1 MLATGTPDTTL
12 LARAESLLIEG
23 RLSEARRLL
32 ERAERHTPDDPDV
45 LLLLGRVHLEWPVVG
60 RFKAWRLFD
69 RAAELRPD
77 DPEPRYQQMR
87 VGLRLGGADGERLTR
102 DAILHVLALAPQYRD
117 VWDAWESLYRGTGHR
132 RRAVAALARHHH
144 PAATRRLAALWI
156 ELEEYARADSALAAL
171 TAHDPGDP
179 GPWGL
184 RAQAALERGDTVAG
198 LAYYDRA
205 VAAATRDT
213 AEILW
218 RQIAPI
224 ASPREEGEYAVATPE
239 RRPAFFRAF
248 WARREPDLTTPVN
261 ERLVEHFAR
270 LRRARRD
277 FPLLHPTSRFHHSG
291 TWRTLQG
298 AVAGAVLQQ
307 SRDFS
312 SGSEVIPGRSVFE
325 DELQELGLGVD
336 VRDLPEPEPI
346 TRYRRLGFDGRGLI
360 YVRFGPPDHR
370 YIAPRGGDVEGWRY
384 RVDRRTVTVIF
395 ARATAAAS
403 FRGGPLMG
411 GDFVVY
417 PTSLRELH
425 NAALMLE
432 RDESSIRAD
441 RRLAAWV
448 AFFRAADADAAAAG
462 WQDVLLGLGADT
474 AAAAAWDPHDREVA
488 RTQGPTPLTLSLR
501 HGRHRFG
508 ADARMNGALARL
520 RGSIDVPA
528 LGPGWL
534 AVSSL
539 LAAVTSERT
548 PDRATMARHMPADLV
563 LRRAG
568 RPLTLFA
575 EVYDL
580 PDDDGVARYEAHYTF
595 EPVDGGASVTFA
607 FPRTVQAGAVVT
619 ERLVVEPGHVPPG
632 AYRVT
637 LRVRD
642 RVLGL
647 SAPAVTLTITLR

>member
-1 MLATGTPDTTL
+1 M
-12 LARAESLLIEG
+12 ARAESLLAEG
-23 RLSEARRLL
+23 RLPEARRLL
-32 ERAERHTPDDPDV
+32 EQADRRFPDDPDI

-60 RFKAWRLFD
+60 RFKAWQLFD
-69 RAAELRPD
+69 RVAELRPD
-77 DPEPRYQQMR
+77 DPEPRYQQMQ
-87 VGLRLGGADGERLTR
+87 VGLRLGGADGERLAR
-102 DAILHVLALAPQYRD
+102 DAIFRVLAIVPEYRD
-117 VWDAWESLYRGTGHR
+117 VWEVWESLYRGPGHR
-132 RRAVAALARHHH
+132 RRAVDALAEHRE
-144 PAATRRLAALWI
+144 PIAVYRLAALWI
-156 ELEEYARADSALAAL
+156 EMEAYAQADSALAAL
-171 TAHDPGDP
+171 TARNSEDP
-179 GPWGL
+179 GPWAL
-184 RAQAALERGDTVAG
+184 RAQAAFERGDTVAG
-198 LAYYDRA
+198 LTHYDRA
-205 VAAATRDT
+205 IEAAARDT
-213 AEILW
+213 AQILW

-224 ASPREEGEYAVATPE
+224 ASPREEADYAVTTPPG
-239 RRPAFFRAF
+239 RPVFFRAF

-277 FPLLHPTSRFHHSG
+277 FPLLHPTSRFHHSPA
-291 TWRTLQG
+291 WRTLQG
-298 AVAGAVLQQ
+298 AVAGAVLEQ
-307 SRDFS
+307 SRDFF

-325 DELQELGLGVD
+325 DELQALGLGVD

-360 YVRFGPPDHR
+360 YVRFGPPTHR
-370 YIAPRGGDVEGWRY
+370 YVSPRGGDVEGWRY
-384 RVDRRTVTVIF
+384 QVDRRRVTVIF
-395 ARATAAAS
+395 ARATAAAL

-432 RDESSIRAD
+432 RDESSIRPT

-448 AFFRAADADAAAAG
+448 AFFRAEDAAAAAAG
-462 WQDVLLGLGADT
+462 LQDVLFGVEADT
-474 AAAAAWDPHDREVA
+474 AAVAAWDPHDREVA
-488 RTQGPTPLTLSLR
+488 RTHGATPLTLALR
-501 HGRHRFG
+501 HGRYRFG
-508 ADARMNGALARL
+508 ADARTDRALGRL
-520 RGSIDVPA
+520 RGSMDVPA
-528 LGPGWL
+528 LAPGWL

-539 LAAVTSERT
+539 LAAVSPEPM

-563 LRRAG
+563 IHRNG
-568 RPLTLFA
+568 HPLTLYA

-580 PDDDGVARYEAHYTF
+580 PDDDGVARYEAVYTF

-607 FPRTVQAGAVVT
+607 FPRTVPASAVVT
-619 ERLVVEPGHVPPG
+619 ERLLVEPGQVPPG

-647 SAPAVTLTITLR
+647 SAPPVILTITLR

>member
-1 MLATGTPDTTL
+1 MLAAGTPDTTL
-12 LARAESLLIEG
+12 LARAESLLVQG
-23 RLSEARRLL
+23 RLPEARRLL
-32 ERAERHTPDDPDV
+32 EQADRHTPDDPDI
-45 LLLLGRVHLEWPVVG
+45 LMLLGRVHLEWPVVG

-102 DAILHVLALAPQYRD
+102 DAILRVLAILPEYRD
-117 VWDAWESLYRGTGHR
+117 VWDTWRSLYRGPGHR
-132 RRAVAALARHHH
+132 RRAVAVLAAYRD
-144 PAATRRLAALWI
+144 PVATHRLAALWI
-156 ELEEYARADSALAAL
+156 ELEAYAEADSALATL
-171 TAHDPGDP
+171 TARDPGDP
-179 GPWGL
+179 GPWAL
-184 RAQAALERGDTVAG
+184 RAQAALERGDTAAGVAH
-198 LAYYDRA
+198 YDRA
-205 VAAATRDT
+205 VAAAARDT
-213 AEILW
+213 AQVLW

-224 ASPREEGEYAVATPE
+224 ASPREEGEYAVATPQS
-239 RRPAFFRAF
+239 RPAFFRAF
-248 WARREPDLTTPVN
+248 WARRDPDLTTPVN

-277 FPLLHPTSRFHHSG
+277 FPLLHPTSRFHEAPS
-291 TWRTLQG
+291 WRTLQG
-298 AVAGAVLQQ
+298 AVAGTVLQQ
-307 SRDFS
+307 SREFF
-312 SGSEVIPGRSVFE
+312 SGSQVIPGRSVFE

-360 YVRFGPPDHR
+360 YVRFGRPDHR
-370 YIAPRGGDVEGWRY
+370 YVAPRGGDVEGWRY

-448 AFFRAADADAAAAG
+448 AFFRAADATAAAAG
-462 WQDVLLGLGADT
+462 LQDVLLGIAADT
-474 AAAAAWDPHDREVA
+474 AAVAAWDPQDREVA
-488 RTQGPTPLTLSLR
+488 RTHGPTPLTITLR
-501 HGRHRFG
+501 HGRYRFG
-508 ADARMNGALARL
+508 ADARVDGALGRL
-520 RGSIDVPA
+520 RGSMDVPA
-528 LGPGWL
+528 LAPGWL

-539 LAAVTSERT
+539 LAAVTSEPT
-548 PDRATMARHMPADLV
+548 PDRQAMARHMPADVV
-563 LRRAG
+563 LRRGG

-580 PDDDGVARYEAHYTF
+580 PDADGVARYEAHYTF
-595 EPVDGGASVTFA
+595 EPVGGGPSVTFA
-607 FPRTVQAGAVVT
+607 FPRTVPAGVVVI
-619 ERLVVEPGHVPPG
+619 ERLLVEPGQVPPG
-632 AYRVT
+632 AYRIT

-642 RVLGL
+642 HVLGL
-647 SAPAVTLTITLR
+647 TAPAVTLLITLR